1 MTTNEPTTSNIT
13 PRVAVPP
20 EVAEAIATLAT
31 EGARILADISR
42 LDLLAERVHMYRTPL
57 FGLDSEV
64 CELVMERSGIDPMTD
79 PFAAIAG
86 RCRAICGE
94 NPEAVFV
101 EWFDRAE
108 LALHPEREAEAAA
121 CRAAVD
127 ERLNADPDWMA
138 QYFAELAADRAVAR
152 VVLAEIDAFETLAAE
167 FVADAEQREGDVV

>member
-20 EVAEAIATLAT
+20 EVADAIATLAT

-42 LDLLAERVHMYRTPL
+42 LDLLAETVHMYRTPL

-94 NPEAVFV
+94 NPDAVFV
-101 EWFDRAE
+101 EWFNRAE
-108 LALHPEREAEAAA
+108 RTLHPERAAESAA
-121 CRAAVD
+121 CRAAAD
-127 ERLNADPDWMA
+127 ERLNADPDWRA
-138 QYFAELAADRAVAR
+138 QYLAEFAADRDAAR

>member
-1 MTTNEPTTSNIT
+1 MTTNERTTSIIT

-42 LDLLAERVHMYRTPL
+42 LDLLAETVHMYRTPL

-64 CELVMERSGIDPMTD
+64 CELVLERSGIDPMTD

-108 LALHPEREAEAAA
+108 LALHPERAAESAAR
-121 CRAAVD
+121 RAASD
-127 ERLNADPDWMA
+127 DDPDWRA
-138 QYFAELAADRAVAR
+138 QFFAESAAARAVAL
-152 VVLAEIDAFETLAAE
+152 VALAEIDAFETLAAE
-167 FVADAEQREGDVV
+167 FVADAEQRGGDVA